1 MSTYKEFRQKA
12 WKMMSHKWT
21 FRLIAVC
28 VALSAVAYVV
38 NKLIQ
43 TALVRLGITTL
54 GEYFVRCAQ
63 AKANGL
69 TYALPTTSAYGWMV
83 GGEIFGFFICAV
95 FFGILSFGI
104 LRACL
109 KAEANDTRRWFAD
122 AFSGFARPLE
132 LAWLFFCQLFAF
144 AGCIFL
150 GALVCALWLVPV
162 VWATGSLGESA
173 GMVAGFLSFTV
184 AFVIV
189 MVFWIWALYRYRYA
203 WYLKSLHPDWSAV
216 ACVVK
221 GRRLIDGYKWKAICL
236 DFSFVGWCILA
247 FAALVGMVFLCVLVK
262 SACAASVLASVV
274 LPVLLLA
281 VFFVVY
287 YAIVRLSLVMV
298 MARLLLLREI
308 LAEKGEGCD

>member
-1 MSTYKEFRQKA
+1 MSTYREIRQKA

-21 FRLIAVC
+21 FRLIAATVS
-28 VALSAVAYVV
+28 LSVGAYVV

-54 GEYFVRCAQ
+54 AEYCVKCMQ
-63 AKANGL
+63 ANKSGVS
-69 TYALPTTSAYGWMV
+69 YALPTTDAYVWMI
-83 GGEIFGFFICAV
+83 GGELLSFFIGAV

-150 GALVCALWLVPV
+150 GALACALWLVPV
-162 VWATGSLGESA
+162 VWVAGALGESA
-173 GMVAGFLSFTV
+173 GKGIEYLGYFVAYF
-184 AFVIV
+184 II

-203 WYLKSLHPDWSAV
+203 WYLKGLHPDWSAV

-221 GRRLIDGYKWKAICL
+221 GRRLIAGYKWKAVCL
-236 DFSFVGWCILA
+236 DFSFAGWCILA
-247 FAALVGMVFLCVLVK
+247 FASLVGLVILLVFVK

-274 LPVLLLA
+274 LPVLLFA

-308 LAEKGEGCD
+308 LAEKGCD

>member
-1 MSTYKEFRQKA
+1 MSTYKEIRQKA
-12 WKMMSHKWT
+12 WKTMTHKWT

-83 GGEIFGFFICAV
+83 GGEIFGFFIGAV
-95 FFGILSFGI
+95 FFGILSFGV

-122 AFSGFARPLE
+122 SFSGFARPLE
-132 LAWLFFCQLFAF
+132 LAWLFFCQLFAVVF
-144 AGCIFL
+144 CCIFL
-150 GALVCALWLVPV
+150 GAVACALWLVPV
-162 VWATGSLGESA
+162 VWAAGVLGDPA
-173 GMVAGFLSFTV
+173 GKVVEFLGFAVAYF
-184 AFVIV
+184 II
-189 MVFWIWALYRYRYA
+189 MVFLLWAMYRYRYA
-203 WYLKSLHPDWSAV
+203 WYLKVLHPDWSAI
-216 ACVVK
+216 ACVTK
-221 GRRLIDGYKWKAICL
+221 GRRLIDGYKWKSFCL
-236 DFSFVGWCILA
+236 DFSFAGWLVLA

-262 SACAASVLASVV
+262 AACSVSALASAI
-274 LPVLLLA
+274 LPMLLLA
-281 VFFVVY
+281 AFLALY
-287 YAIVRLSLVMV
+287 YAIIRLSLVMV
-298 MARLLLLREI
+298 MARILLLREI
-308 LAEKGEGCD
+308 LAEKPL